1 MFVWVWKYAGSDAAQ
16 WSTCF
21 DVMVEGAAKGGS
33 DSTPPVKTDAAP
45 VKAAAA
51 PMADY
56 SPPVAAVAPVSNY
69 AAPVVPAPAPVVPA
83 PAPPATTPAPVVPQ
97 AVYEGAVETVW
108 ETVDVWTTIWDSK
121 RRRHVK
127 QIVQ

>member
-1 MFVWVWKYAGSDAAQ
+1 MFVWVWKYAGSDAPQ

-21 DVMVEGAAKGGS
+21 DVLVEGAAKGGS
-33 DSTPPVKTDAAP
+33 DAKPVTAKTDAAP
-45 VKAAAA
+45 VVAPAA
-51 PMADY
+51 PVAD
-56 SPPVAAVAPVSNY
+56 Y
-69 AAPVVPAPAPVVPA
+69 AAPVVAAAAPVAPAA
-83 PAPPATTPAPVVPQ
+83 APPATTPAPVVPQ

-108 ETVDVWTTIWDSK
+108 ETIDVWTTVWDSK